1 MTVRPTIIVTGCSSG
16 IGAYCARALRADGW
30 RVFAT
35 VRREE
40 DRQTLEAEG
49 IETFLMDYTKPE
61 TIAALADTVLALSGG
76 RIDALFNN
84 GAYGQAGAVEDLP
97 TEALRLQLE
106 TNVIGWHDLTRRVIP
121 SMRAR
126 GQGRIVQ
133 CSSILGIVP
142 YRWRGAYNASKFA
155 IEGLSLTLKMELAG
169 SGIEVSLIEPGPI
182 ASRFTTNAIAYIER
196 FIDLK
201 NSVHR
206 AEYERQM
213 RRLKGESKPT
223 PGKLGPD
230 AVYAVLKHALT
241 AKKPKPHYIVTR
253 PARQGALLKK
263 LLPAALFYRIIGRL
277 G

>member
-182 ASRFTTNAIAYIER
+182 ASKFTTNAIAYIER

-213 RRLKGESKPT
+213 RRLKGESKPA